1 MAFQHQYLFKL
12 NNKVVIQHRKGGNFN
27 GGSHVRVEQGNGHGV
42 QPDGGKGDFAQWMAE
57 PKGGDKVMFKSMK
70 KGKYLR
76 ITNDGKVDCAGHG
89 GDFCVFKVHQ
99 QGGGIVKL
107 EATKTGK
114 YLAFRPQQGIHA
126 GGGGDFCKFKVF
138 RDGQG
143 GGGGGQHQNQG
154 GGGQHFKNHYEF
166 KVDNTVVIQHRQNGN
181 FQGFHSIRVNPA
193 DDEVVMKGGKG
204 DLAQWKVERQGGN
217 KIMLKSTKTGKYLRI
232 HGDKLNAGGN
242 GGQNC
247 PFKVHKGNGPAVKLE
262 SVRYAGKYIAVD
274 NNGIRIGNGGD
285 HCKLRFFRK

>member
-1 MAFQHQYLFKL
+1 MAFQHQYQFKQ

-27 GGSHVRVEQGNGHGV
+27 GGAHVRVEDGGNGV
-42 QPDGGKGDFAQWMAE
+42 QHDGGKGKFAQWMAE
-57 PKGGDKVMFKSMK
+57 PKGGNKVMFKSTNN
-70 KGKYLR
+70 GKYLR
-76 ITNDGKVDCAGHG
+76 IVANGNVDCAGGG
-89 GDFCVFKVHQ
+89 GDFCVFKVHE

-143 GGGGGQHQNQG
+143 GGGGGQNQNQG
-154 GGGQHFKNHYEF
+154 GGGQHFKDAYEF
-166 KVDNTVVIQHRQNGN
+166 KVDNTVVMQHRQNGN
-181 FQGFHSIRVNPA
+181 FQNFHSIRVNPNNEDVA
-193 DDEVVMKGGKG
+193 MKGGKG
-204 DLAQWKVERQGGN
+204 DMAQWKVERKGGN
-217 KIMLKSTKTGKYLRI
+217 KVQIKSTKTGKYLRI
-232 HGDKLNAGGN
+232 KDQKVDAGGID
-242 GGQNC
+242 GGHHAQ
-247 PFKVHKGNGPAVKLE
+247 FKFHKDGHAVKLE
-262 SVRYAGKYIAVD
+262 SIKIPGKYIAVD